1 MTHIAVIADDYTGG
15 TDAAAALRRSGLRVV
30 MLFGV
35 PAPGSTLQEC
45 DAVVVGIKFR
55 SIASAEACEYVE
67 RTVAW
72 LRENGVTRYFYK
84 YCSTFDST
92 PAGNIGPVCD
102 LLSTLTGARY
112 TIVCPATPLHL
123 RTTYLGHLFV
133 GDKLLSD
140 SPMRTHPLTPMTDS
154 NLARWLSLQTESLVG
169 SLPLDVVRA
178 GHEAV
183 TERVNGLVGQG
194 IRHIVTDAID
204 NSDLDSIA
212 AGHDEALLTGGAG
225 LVEAVGLNLR
235 ASLPAA
241 EQPTSGPG
249 TPDASSG
256 TLILAGSCSEATL
269 EQVRRA
275 ELSMPA
281 LRLDPGDI
289 SDADALVDTAVAWN
303 EAQTTTRPRL
313 IYTSADAEE
322 RRRSAT
328 AMGPDTP
335 QILEQVL
342 ARIASRAVEAGTRRI
357 IVAGGETSGA
367 VVAELGV
374 QQVLVGDE
382 AAPGVPWCTTVSS
395 DPISLLLKSGNFGG
409 PDFITETASA

>member
-35 PAPGSTLQEC
+35 PAPGSTLQDC

-55 SIASAEACEYVE
+55 SVASAEACEYVE
-67 RTVAW
+67 QTVAW

-92 PAGNIGPVCD
+92 PEGNIGPVCD
-102 LLSTLTGARY
+102 LLARLTDARY

-133 GDKLLSD
+133 GDKLLSE

-154 NLARWLSLQTESLVG
+154 NLVRWLSLQTEATVG

-183 TERVNGLVGQG
+183 TERVNGLVRQG
-194 IRHIVTDAID
+194 IRHVVADATQD
-204 NSDLDSIA
+204 SDLDTIS

-225 LVEAVGLNLR
+225 LVEAVGR
-235 ASLPAA
+235 ALAVSLPAG
-241 EQPTSGPG
+241 ERPVVDHCTHDP
-249 TPDASSG
+249 SSG

-275 ELSMPA
+275 QLAMPA

-289 SDADALVDTAVAWN
+289 SDADTLVDTAVAWN
-303 EAQTTTRPRL
+303 EAQDHTRPRL

-322 RRRSAT
+322 RRRGAT

-342 ARIASRAVEAGTRRI
+342 ARIASKAVENGTRRI
-357 IVAGGETSGA
+357 VVAGGETSGA

-374 QQVLVGDE
+374 QQVLVGEE
-382 AAPGVPWCTTVSS
+382 AAPGVPWCTTVSG
-395 DPISLLLKSGNFGG
+395 DPISFLLKSGNFGG
-409 PDFITETASA
+409 PDFLTETASA

>member
-35 PAPGSTLQEC
+35 PAPGSTLQDC

-55 SIASAEACEYVE
+55 SIARAEACEYVE

-72 LRENGVTRYFYK
+72 LRENGVNRYFYK

-92 PAGNIGPVCD
+92 PEGNIGPVCD
-102 LLSTLTGARY
+102 LLLTLTGARY

-133 GDKLLSD
+133 DDTLLSE
-140 SPMRTHPLTPMTDS
+140 SSMRTHPLTPMTDS
-154 NLARWLSLQTESLVG
+154 NLVRWLSLQTESMVG
-169 SLPLDVVRA
+169 SVPLNVVRA

-183 TERVNGLVGQG
+183 IERVNGLVDQG
-194 IRHIVTDAID
+194 VRHIVADATND
-204 NSDLDSIA
+204 SDLDSIA
-212 AGHDEALLTGGAG
+212 AGHESAVLSGGAG
-225 LVEAVGLNLR
+225 LVEAVGRNLG
-235 ASLPAA
+235 ASLPADEHPMGSRDA
-241 EQPTSGPG
+241 
-249 TPDASSG
+249 PDASSG
-256 TLILAGSCSEATL
+256 TLVLAGSCSEATL

-275 ELSMPA
+275 RLAMPA

-289 SDADALVDTAVAWN
+289 PDADTLVDTAVAWN
-303 EAQTTTRPRL
+303 EAQDQTRPRL
-313 IYTSADAEE
+313 IYTSAAAEE
-322 RRRSAT
+322 RRRGAM

-335 QILEQVL
+335 QILEHVL
-342 ARIASRAVEAGTRRI
+342 ARIASRAVEQGARRI
-357 IVAGGETSGA
+357 VVAGGETSGA

-374 QQVLVGDE
+374 QQVLVGAE
-382 AAPGVPWCTTVSS
+382 AAPGVPWCTTVSG
-395 DPISLLLKSGNFGG
+395 DPISLLLKSGNFGD
-409 PDFITETASA
+409 PDFLAKSASA